1 MSGGIVMVLQK
12 KKRALCA
19 LCVLNLVF
27 AAAGCGD
34 KSPLDSKNPTL
45 ITVWTYYNGDQLSAF
60 DNLVEEFNETVGTEK
75 GIVVKSVS
83 QGSVNDLET
92 NVLAAVQGEV
102 GADEVPNIFMAYADT
117 AYTIDQMGQVMDLKD
132 YLSEEERSAYID
144 SYIKEGDF
152 AGTGEIKIFPTAKSL
167 EVLVINKTDWDIFA
181 AETGAVY
188 DDLADIEELVA
199 TAKKY
204 YEWTDARTPDVPD
217 DGKALFGRD
226 AMANYMLIGSMQ
238 LGQEIF
244 EVSDGRM
251 TLHFD
256 REVARRLWDN
266 YYIPHIRGY
275 FAATGR
281 FRSDDI
287 KTGNIIAYVGSS
299 SSVSFFPDTV
309 SISDTESYPIEM
321 DVLPCPKFAGDAY
334 AVQQGAGM
342 VVTKGEEAEVY
353 ACVEF
358 LKWFTADE
366 RNIKFSVDSG
376 YLPVT
381 KTGNNMDAIAGSGAE
396 IKDSML
402 KTLDVG
408 VDMVNSNEMYTTSA
422 FEGGTKARNIL
433 EYSLSDKAAADRE
446 VVVARMAQGMSM
458 EESVAEFELD
468 ENFDAWYEETL
479 QSLQAFAQ

>member
-1 MSGGIVMVLQK
+1 MMKPKKKAMLLCAVCALGIVLS
-12 KKRALCA
+12 A
-19 LCVLNLVF
+19 
-27 AAAGCGD
+27 CGS
-34 KSPLDSKNPTL
+34 KSPLDPKNPTK

-60 DNLVEEFNETVGTEK
+60 DSMVEEFNESVGAQK
-75 GIVVKSVS
+75 GIIVKSVS

-117 AYTIDQMGQVMDLKD
+117 AYAVDQLGQVMDLKD
-132 YLSEEERSAYID
+132 YLSEEEKSAYID
-144 SYIKEGDF
+144 SYMKEGDF

-167 EVLVINKTDWDIFA
+167 EVLVINKTDWDAFA
-181 AETGAVY
+181 AATGASY
-188 DDLADIEELVA
+188 DDMADMEGLTA
-199 TAKKY
+199 TAGKY
-204 YEWTDARTPDVPD
+204 FEWTDSLTPDIPD

-244 EVSDGRM
+244 QVTDGKV
-251 TLHFD
+251 TINFD
-256 REVARRLWDN
+256 KSVARKLWDN
-266 YYIPHIRGY
+266 YYIPFIKGH

-299 SSVSFFPDTV
+299 SGVSFFPEAV
-309 SISDTESYPIEM
+309 SISDSESYPIEM
-321 DVLPCPKFAGDAY
+321 EVLPCPQFEGGDY

-342 VVTKGEEAEVY
+342 VVTKGEEAEVC

-366 RNIKFSVDSG
+366 RNIKFSVGSG

-381 KTGNNMDAIAGSGAE
+381 KTANNMDAIAGSGVE
-396 IKDSML
+396 IKDGMKKVL
-402 KTLDVG
+402 TVG
-408 VDMVNSNEMYTTSA
+408 VETVNNNELYTTKA
-422 FEGGTKARNIL
+422 FENGGKARNVL
-433 EYSLSDKAAADRE
+433 EYAMSDKAVADRE
-446 VVVARMAQGMSM
+446 IVEQRMAQGLRL

-468 ENFDAWYEETL
+468 DNFDVWYEDTL
-479 QSLQAFAQ
+479 QRLQEFVQ

>member
-1 MSGGIVMVLQK
+1 MMNC
-12 KKRALCA
+12 KRKTISLCA
-19 LCVLNLVF
+19 VCMLGLALT
-27 AAAGCGD
+27 ACGS
-34 KSPLDSKNPTL
+34 KSPLNPKNPTK

-60 DNLVEEFNETVGTEK
+60 DSMVEEFNETVGAQK
-75 GIVVKSVS
+75 GVIVKSVS

-117 AYTIDQMGQVMDLKD
+117 AYTIDQMGQVVDLKE
-132 YLSEEERSAYID
+132 YLSEEEKNAYID

-167 EVLVINKTDWDIFA
+167 EVLVINKTDWDAFA
-181 AETGAVY
+181 AATGAAY
-188 DDLADIEELVA
+188 EDMADMEGLTA
-199 TAKKY
+199 TAEKY
-204 YEWTDARTPDVPD
+204 FNWTDSLTPDVPD

-226 AMANYMLIGSMQ
+226 AMANYMLIGSKQ

-244 EVSDGRM
+244 QVSDGKM
-251 TLHFD
+251 TLNFD
-256 REVARRLWDN
+256 KIAARKLWDN
-266 YYIPHIRGY
+266 YYIPFVKGH

-299 SSVSFFPDTV
+299 SGVSFFPKEV
-309 SISDTESYPIEM
+309 NISDSESYPIEM
-321 DVLPCPKFAGDAY
+321 DVLPCPKFAGGDY

-342 VVTKGEEAEVY
+342 VVTKGEEAQIY
-353 ACVEF
+353 ASVEF

-381 KTGNNMDAIAGSGAE
+381 KTANNMDAIVNSGAQ
-396 IKDSML
+396 IKDDMRKVL
-402 KTLDVG
+402 TVG
-408 VDMVNSNEMYTTSA
+408 VDMVNGNELYTTKA
-422 FEGGTKARNIL
+422 FENGNKARNIL
-433 EYSLSDKAAADRE
+433 EYAMSDKAVADRE
-446 VVVARMAQGMSM
+446 IVVERMTQGLSL

-468 ENFDAWYEETL
+468 DNFDAWYEETL
-479 QSLQAFAQ
+479 QRLQEFAQ

>member
-1 MSGGIVMVLQK
+1 MIVQK
-12 KKRALCA
+12 RKRI
-19 LCVLNLVF
+19 LCVLCVLGLVF

-34 KSPLDSKNPTL
+34 KSPLDPKNPTS
-45 ITVWTYYNGDQLSAF
+45 ITIWTYYNGDQLSAF
-60 DNLVEEFNETVGTEK
+60 DGLVEEFNETVGAEK
-75 GIVVKSVS
+75 GIIVKSVS

-92 NVLAAVQGEV
+92 NVLAAVKGEV

-117 AYTIDQMGQVMDLKD
+117 AYTVDQMGQVLDLKD
-132 YLSEEERSAYID
+132 YLSEEEKSAYID
-144 SYIKEGDF
+144 SYMKEGDF

-167 EVLVINKTDWDIFA
+167 EVLVLNKTDWDVFA
-181 AETGAVY
+181 AETGATY
-188 DDLADIEELVA
+188 DDLADMESLVA
-199 TAKKY
+199 TAQKY
-204 YEWTDARTPDVPD
+204 YEWTDAKTPDVPD

-244 EVSDGRM
+244 QVSDGKM
-251 TLHFD
+251 TLNFD
-256 REVARRLWDN
+256 KSVARRLWDN
-266 YYIPHIRGY
+266 YYIPYIKGY

-299 SSVSFFPDTV
+299 ASVSFFPDTV
-309 SISDTESYPIEM
+309 SVSDSESYPIEM
-321 DVLPCPKFAGDAY
+321 DVLACPEFEGGDY

-381 KTGNNMDAIAGSGAE
+381 KTGNNKDAIAGSGAE

-402 KTLDVG
+402 KTLNVG
-408 VDMVNSNEMYTTSA
+408 VDMVNSNEMYTTKA
-422 FEGGTKARNIL
+422 FEGGNKARNIL

-446 VVVARMAQGMSM
+446 IVVSKMAQGLSM

-468 ENFDAWYEETL
+468 DNFDAWYEETL

>member
-1 MSGGIVMVLQK
+1 MKPKYKTTL
-12 KKRALCA
+12 LCA
-19 LCVLNLVF
+19 VCALGLILS
-27 AAAGCGD
+27 ACGS
-34 KSPLDSKNPTL
+34 KSPLDPKNPTK

-60 DNLVEEFNETVGTEK
+60 DGLVEEFNESVGAQK
-75 GIVVKSVS
+75 GIIVKSVS

-117 AYTIDQMGQVMDLKD
+117 AYAVDQLGQVMDLKD
-132 YLSEEERSAYID
+132 YLSEEEKNAYID
-144 SYIKEGDF
+144 SYLKEGDF

-167 EVLVINKTDWDIFA
+167 ELLVINKTDWDAFA
-181 AETGAVY
+181 AATGASY
-188 DDLADIEELVA
+188 DDMTNMEGLTA
-199 TAKKY
+199 TAEKY
-204 YEWTDARTPDVPD
+204 FEWTDSLTPDVPD

-244 EVSDGRM
+244 QVADGKM
-251 TLHFD
+251 TLNFD
-256 REVARRLWDN
+256 KAVAKKLWDN
-266 YYIPHIRGY
+266 YYIPFIKGH

-299 SSVSFFPDTV
+299 SGVSFFPESV
-309 SISDTESYPIEM
+309 NISDSESYPIEM
-321 DVLPCPKFAGDAY
+321 EVLPCPQFDGGDY

-353 ACVEF
+353 ASVEF

-381 KTGNNMDAIAGSGAE
+381 KTANNMSAIEGSGAE
-396 IKDSML
+396 IKDGMKKVL
-402 KTLDVG
+402 TVG
-408 VDMVNSNEMYTTSA
+408 VDTVNGNELYTTKA
-422 FEGGTKARNIL
+422 FENGGKARNIL
-433 EYSLSDKAAADRE
+433 EYAMSDKAVADRE
-446 VVVARMAQGMSM
+446 VVVQRMAQGLSL
-458 EESVAEFELD
+458 EESMAEFELD
-468 ENFDAWYEETL
+468 DNFDAWYEETL
-479 QSLQAFAQ
+479 QRLQEFAQ

>member
-1 MSGGIVMVLQK
+1 MK
-12 KKRALCA
+12 PKKRVILMCAVCA
-19 LCVLNLVF
+19 LGLTLS
-27 AAAGCGD
+27 ACGS
-34 KSPLDSKNPTL
+34 KSPLDPKNPTK

-60 DNLVEEFNETVGTEK
+60 DAMVEEFNESVGAQK
-75 GIVVKSVS
+75 GIIVKSVS

-117 AYTIDQMGQVMDLKD
+117 AYAVDQLGQVVDLKD
-132 YLSEEERSAYID
+132 YLSEEEKNAYID

-167 EVLVINKTDWDIFA
+167 EVLVINKTDWDVFA
-181 AETGAVY
+181 AATGASY
-188 DDLADIEELVA
+188 DDLADMEGLTA
-199 TAKKY
+199 TAEKY
-204 YEWTDARTPDVPD
+204 FQWTDSLTPDVPD

-244 EVSDGRM
+244 QVSDGKM

-256 REVARRLWDN
+256 KGVAKKLWNN
-266 YYIPHIRGY
+266 YYIPFIKGY

-299 SSVSFFPDTV
+299 SGVSFFPETV
-309 SISDTESYPIEM
+309 NISDSESYPIEM
-321 DVLPCPKFAGDAY
+321 EVLPCPQFDGGDY

-353 ACVEF
+353 ASVEF

-366 RNIKFSVDSG
+366 RNIRFSVDSG

-381 KTGNNMDAIAGSGAE
+381 KNANNMDVIAGSGAE
-396 IKDSML
+396 IKDSMKKVL
-402 KTLDVG
+402 TVG
-408 VDMVNSNEMYTTSA
+408 VDTVNGNELYTTKA
-422 FEGGTKARNIL
+422 FENGGKARNVL
-433 EYSLSDKAAADRE
+433 EYAMSDKAVADRE
-446 VVVARMAQGMSM
+446 VVVQRMARGLSM

-468 ENFDAWYEETL
+468 DNFDAWYEETL
-479 QSLQAFAQ
+479 QRLQEFVQ

>member
-1 MSGGIVMVLQK
+1 MMKPK
-12 KKRALCA
+12 KKAI
-19 LCVLNLVF
+19 LCVVCVLGLVLS
-27 AAAGCGD
+27 ACGS
-34 KSPLDSKNPTL
+34 KSPLDPKNPTK

-60 DNLVEEFNETVGTEK
+60 DSMVEEFNESVGAQK
-75 GIVVKSVS
+75 GIIVKSVS

-117 AYTIDQMGQVMDLKD
+117 AYAVDQMGQVMDLKD
-132 YLSEEERSAYID
+132 YLSEEEKSAYID
-144 SYIKEGDF
+144 SYMKEGDF

-167 EVLVINKTDWDIFA
+167 EMLVINKTDWDAFA
-181 AETGAVY
+181 AATGASY
-188 DDLADIEELVA
+188 DDMADMEGLTA
-199 TAKKY
+199 TAQKY
-204 YEWTDARTPDVPD
+204 FEWTDSLTPDIPD

-244 EVSDGRM
+244 QVSDGKV
-251 TLHFD
+251 TINFD
-256 REVARRLWDN
+256 KSVARKLWDN
-266 YYIPHIRGY
+266 YYIPFIKGY

-299 SSVSFFPDTV
+299 SGVSFFPESV
-309 SISDTESYPIEM
+309 NISDSESYPIEM
-321 DVLPCPKFAGDAY
+321 DVLPCPQFDGGDY

-353 ACVEF
+353 ASVEF

-381 KTGNNMDAIAGSGAE
+381 KTANNMDAITGSGVE
-396 IKDSML
+396 IKDGMKKVL
-402 KTLDVG
+402 TVG
-408 VDMVNSNEMYTTSA
+408 VDTANGNELYTTKA
-422 FEGGTKARNIL
+422 FENGGKARNIL
-433 EYSLSDKAAADRE
+433 EYAMSDKAVADRE
-446 VVVARMAQGMSM
+446 VVVQRMAQGLRL

-468 ENFDAWYEETL
+468 DNFDAWYEETL
-479 QSLQAFAQ
+479 QRLQEFAQ

>member
-1 MSGGIVMVLQK
+1 MKPKYKTTL
-12 KKRALCA
+12 LCA
-19 LCVLNLVF
+19 VCALGLILS
-27 AAAGCGD
+27 ACGS
-34 KSPLDSKNPTL
+34 KSPLDPKNPTK

-60 DNLVEEFNETVGTEK
+60 DGLVEEFNESVGAQK
-75 GIVVKSVS
+75 GIIVKSVS

-117 AYTIDQMGQVMDLKD
+117 AYAVDQLGQVMDLKD
-132 YLSEEERSAYID
+132 YLSEEEKNAYID
-144 SYIKEGDF
+144 SYLKEGDF

-167 EVLVINKTDWDIFA
+167 ELLVINKTDWDAFA
-181 AETGAVY
+181 AATGASY
-188 DDLADIEELVA
+188 DDMANMEGLTA
-199 TAKKY
+199 TAEKY
-204 YEWTDARTPDVPD
+204 FEWTDSLTPDVPD

-244 EVSDGRM
+244 QVADGKM
-251 TLHFD
+251 TLNFD
-256 REVARRLWDN
+256 KAVAKKLWDN
-266 YYIPHIRGY
+266 YYIPFIKGH

-299 SSVSFFPDTV
+299 SGVSFFPESV
-309 SISDTESYPIEM
+309 NISDSESYPIEM
-321 DVLPCPKFAGDAY
+321 EVLPCPQFDGGDY

-353 ACVEF
+353 ASVEF

-381 KTGNNMDAIAGSGAE
+381 KTANNMSAIEGSGAE
-396 IKDSML
+396 IKDGMKKVL
-402 KTLDVG
+402 TVG
-408 VDMVNSNEMYTTSA
+408 VDTVNGNELYTTKA
-422 FEGGTKARNIL
+422 FENGGKARNIL
-433 EYSLSDKAAADRE
+433 EYAMSDKAVADRE
-446 VVVARMAQGMSM
+446 VVVQRMAQGLSL

-468 ENFDAWYEETL
+468 DNFDAWYEETL
-479 QSLQAFAQ
+479 QRLQEFAQ

>member
-1 MSGGIVMVLQK
+1 MKPKYKTTL
-12 KKRALCA
+12 LCA
-19 LCVLNLVF
+19 VCALGLILS
-27 AAAGCGD
+27 ACGS
-34 KSPLDSKNPTL
+34 KSPLDPKNPTK

-60 DNLVEEFNETVGTEK
+60 DGLVEEFNESVGAQK
-75 GIVVKSVS
+75 GIIVKSVS

-117 AYTIDQMGQVMDLKD
+117 AYAVDQLGQVVDLKD
-132 YLSEEERSAYID
+132 YLSEEEKNAYID
-144 SYIKEGDF
+144 SYLKEGDF
-152 AGTGEIKIFPTAKSL
+152 AGTGETKIFPTAKSL
-167 EVLVINKTDWDIFA
+167 ELLVINKTDWDAFA
-181 AETGAVY
+181 AATGASY
-188 DDLADIEELVA
+188 DDMANMEGLTA
-199 TAKKY
+199 TAEKY
-204 YEWTDARTPDVPD
+204 FEWTDSLTPDVPD

-244 EVSDGRM
+244 QVADGKM
-251 TLHFD
+251 TLNFD
-256 REVARRLWDN
+256 KAVAKKLWDN
-266 YYIPHIRGY
+266 YYIPFIKGH

-299 SSVSFFPDTV
+299 SGVSFFPESV
-309 SISDTESYPIEM
+309 NISDSESYPIEM
-321 DVLPCPKFAGDAY
+321 EVLPCPQFDGGDY

-353 ACVEF
+353 ASVEF

-381 KTGNNMDAIAGSGAE
+381 KTANNMSAIEGSGAE
-396 IKDSML
+396 IKDGMKKVL
-402 KTLDVG
+402 TVG
-408 VDMVNSNEMYTTSA
+408 VDTVNGNELYTTKA
-422 FEGGTKARNIL
+422 FENGGKARNIL
-433 EYSLSDKAAADRE
+433 EYAMSDKAVADRE
-446 VVVARMAQGMSM
+446 VVVQRMAQGLSL

-468 ENFDAWYEETL
+468 DNFDAWYEETL
-479 QSLQAFAQ
+479 QRLQEFAQ

>member
-1 MSGGIVMVLQK
+1 MMKPK
-12 KKRALCA
+12 KKAMLLCTVCA
-19 LCVLNLVF
+19 LGLTLS
-27 AAAGCGD
+27 ACGG
-34 KSPLDSKNPTL
+34 KSPLDPKNPTK

-60 DNLVEEFNETVGTEK
+60 DGMVDEFNESVGAQK
-75 GIVVKSVS
+75 GIIVKSVS

-117 AYTIDQMGQVMDLKD
+117 AYAVDQLGQVMDLKD
-132 YLSEEERSAYID
+132 YLSEEERAAYID
-144 SYIKEGDF
+144 SYLKEGDF

-167 EVLVINKTDWDIFA
+167 ELLVINKTDWDAFA
-181 AETGAVY
+181 AATGASY
-188 DDLADIEELVA
+188 DDMADIEGLTA
-199 TAKKY
+199 TAEKY
-204 YEWTDARTPDVPD
+204 FEWTDSLTPDVPD

-244 EVSDGRM
+244 QVSDGKM
-251 TLHFD
+251 TLNFD
-256 REVARRLWDN
+256 KAVAKKLWDN
-266 YYIPHIRGY
+266 YYIPFIKGH

-299 SSVSFFPDTV
+299 SGVSFFPEAV
-309 SISDTESYPIEM
+309 NISDSESYPIEM
-321 DVLPCPKFAGDAY
+321 EVLPCPQFDGGDY

-353 ACVEF
+353 ASVEF

-381 KTGNNMDAIAGSGAE
+381 KTANNMDAIAGSGAQ
-396 IKDSML
+396 IKDRMKKVL
-402 KTLDVG
+402 TVG
-408 VDMVNSNEMYTTSA
+408 VDTVNRNELYTTKA
-422 FEGGTKARNIL
+422 FENGGKARNVL
-433 EYSLSDKAAADRE
+433 EYAMSDKAAADRE
-446 VVVARMAQGMSM
+446 VVVQRMAQGLSL
-458 EESVAEFELD
+458 EEAVAEFELD
-468 ENFDAWYEETL
+468 DNFDAWYEETL
-479 QSLQAFAQ
+479 QRLQEFVQ

>member
-1 MSGGIVMVLQK
+1 MIIQK
-12 KKRALCA
+12 KKRIFCAFCILCLA
-19 LCVLNLVF
+19 F
-27 AAAGCGD
+27 AAVGCGD
-34 KSPLDSKNPTL
+34 KSPLDPKNPTS
-45 ITVWTYYNGDQLSAF
+45 ITIWTYYNGDQLSAF
-60 DNLVEEFNETVGTEK
+60 DGLVEDFNETVGAEK
-75 GIVVKSVS
+75 GIIVKSVS

-117 AYTIDQMGQVMDLKD
+117 AYTVDQMGLVMDLKD
-132 YLSEEERSAYID
+132 YLSEEEKSAYID

-152 AGTGEIKIFPTAKSL
+152 SGTGEVKIFPTAKSL
-167 EVLVINKTDWDIFA
+167 EVLVLNKTDWDIFA
-181 AETGAVY
+181 AETGAAY
-188 DDLADIEELVA
+188 DDLADMESLVA
-199 TAKKY
+199 TAQKY
-204 YEWTDARTPDVPD
+204 YEWTDAKTPDVPD

-244 EVSDGRM
+244 QVSDGKM
-251 TLHFD
+251 TLNFD
-256 REVARRLWDN
+256 KSVARKLWDN
-266 YYIPHIRGY
+266 YYIPYIKGY

-299 SSVSFFPDTV
+299 ASVSFFPDTV
-309 SISDTESYPIEM
+309 SVSDSESYPIEM
-321 DVLPCPKFAGDAY
+321 DVLACPEFAGNAY

-381 KTGNNMDAIAGSGAE
+381 KTGNNKDAIAGSGAE

-402 KTLDVG
+402 KTLNVG
-408 VDMVNSNEMYTTSA
+408 VDMVNSNEMYTTKA
-422 FEGGTKARNIL
+422 FEGGNKARNIL

-446 VVVARMAQGMSM
+446 IVVGKMAQGLSM

-468 ENFDAWYEETL
+468 DNFDAWYEETL

>member
-1 MSGGIVMVLQK
+1 MIIQK
-12 KKRALCA
+12 KKRILCA
-19 LCVLNLVF
+19 LCVLSLAF

-34 KSPLDSKNPTL
+34 KSPLDPKNPTS

-60 DNLVEEFNETVGTEK
+60 DSLVEDFNESVGAEK
-75 GIVVKSVS
+75 GIIVKSVS

-117 AYTIDQMGQVMDLKD
+117 AYTVDQLGQVMDLKD
-132 YLSEEERSAYID
+132 YLSEEEKSAYID

-167 EVLVINKTDWDIFA
+167 EVLVLNKTDWDVFA
-181 AETGAVY
+181 AETGASY
-188 DDLADIEELVA
+188 DDLADMESLVA
-199 TAKKY
+199 TAQKY
-204 YEWTDARTPDVPD
+204 YEWTDAKTPDVPD

-244 EVSDGRM
+244 QVSDGKM
-251 TLHFD
+251 TLNFD
-256 REVARRLWDN
+256 KTVARKLWDN
-266 YYIPHIRGY
+266 YYIPYIKGY

-309 SISDTESYPIEM
+309 SVSDSESYPIEM
-321 DVLPCPKFAGDAY
+321 DVLACPEFEGGDY

-381 KTGNNMDAIAGSGAE
+381 KTGNSKDAITGSGAE

-402 KTLDVG
+402 KTLNVG
-408 VDMVNSNEMYTTSA
+408 VDMVNSNEMYTTKA

-446 VVVARMAQGMSM
+446 IVVGRIAQGLSM
-458 EESVAEFELD
+458 EESTAEFELD
-468 ENFDAWYEETL
+468 DNFDAWYEETL
-479 QSLQAFAQ
+479 QSLQAFVQ

>member
-1 MSGGIVMVLQK
+1 MKPKYKTTL
-12 KKRALCA
+12 LCA
-19 LCVLNLVF
+19 VCALGLILS
-27 AAAGCGD
+27 ACGS
-34 KSPLDSKNPTL
+34 KSPLDPKNPTK

-60 DNLVEEFNETVGTEK
+60 DGLVEEFNESVGAQK
-75 GIVVKSVS
+75 GIIVKSVS

-117 AYTIDQMGQVMDLKD
+117 AYAVDQLGQVMDLKD
-132 YLSEEERSAYID
+132 YLSEEEKNAYID
-144 SYIKEGDF
+144 SYLKEGDF

-167 EVLVINKTDWDIFA
+167 ELLVINKTDWDAFA
-181 AETGAVY
+181 AATGASY
-188 DDLADIEELVA
+188 DDMANMEGLTA
-199 TAKKY
+199 TAEKY
-204 YEWTDARTPDVPD
+204 FGWTDSLTPDVPD

-244 EVSDGRM
+244 QVADGKM
-251 TLHFD
+251 TLNFD
-256 REVARRLWDN
+256 KAVAKKLWDN
-266 YYIPHIRGY
+266 YYIPFIKGH

-299 SSVSFFPDTV
+299 SGVSFFPESV
-309 SISDTESYPIEM
+309 NISDSESYPIEM
-321 DVLPCPKFAGDAY
+321 EVLPCPQFDGGDY

-353 ACVEF
+353 ASVEF

-381 KTGNNMDAIAGSGAE
+381 KTANNMSAIEGSGAE
-396 IKDSML
+396 IKDGMKKVL
-402 KTLDVG
+402 TVG
-408 VDMVNSNEMYTTSA
+408 VDTVNGNELYTTKA
-422 FEGGTKARNIL
+422 FENGGKARNIL
-433 EYSLSDKAAADRE
+433 EYAMSDKAVADRE
-446 VVVARMAQGMSM
+446 VVVQRMAQGLSL

-468 ENFDAWYEETL
+468 DNFDAWYEETL
-479 QSLQAFAQ
+479 QRLQEFAQ

>member
-1 MSGGIVMVLQK
+1 MMLR
-12 KKRALCA
+12 KRKRIFCA
-19 LCVLNLVF
+19 VCVLSLAF
-27 AAAGCGD
+27 GIAGCGN
-34 KSPLDSKNPTL
+34 KSPLDPKNPTT

-60 DNLVEEFNETVGTEK
+60 DGLVEEFNESVGAEK
-75 GIVVKSVS
+75 GIMVKSVS

-117 AYTIDQMGQVMDLKD
+117 AYTVDQLGQVMDLQE
-132 YLSEEERSAYID
+132 YLSEEEKSAYID

-152 AGTGEIKIFPTAKSL
+152 SGTGEVKIFPTAKSL
-167 EVLVINKTDWDIFA
+167 EVLVLNKTDWDVFA
-181 AETGAVY
+181 GETGAAY
-188 DDLADIEELVA
+188 DDLADMEGLVE

-204 YEWTDARTPDVPD
+204 YEWTDEKTPDVPD

-244 EVSDGRM
+244 QVSDGKM

-256 REVARRLWDN
+256 KEVARRLWDN
-266 YYIPHIRGY
+266 YYIPYIKGY

-309 SISDTESYPIEM
+309 SVSDSESYPIEM
-321 DVLPCPKFAGDAY
+321 DVLPCPEFDGGDY

-353 ACVEF
+353 ASVEF
-358 LKWFTADE
+358 LKWFTADQKVS
-366 RNIKFSVDSG
+366 RGLRIS
-376 YLPVT
+376 
-381 KTGNNMDAIAGSGAE
+381 AGDE
-396 IKDSML
+396 
-402 KTLDVG
+402 
-408 VDMVNSNEMYTTSA
+408 
-422 FEGGTKARNIL
+422 
-433 EYSLSDKAAADRE
+433 DRK
-446 VVVARMAQGMSM
+446 
-458 EESVAEFELD
+458 
-468 ENFDAWYEETL
+468 
-479 QSLQAFAQ
+479 

>member
-1 MSGGIVMVLQK
+1 MMVRK
-12 KKRALCA
+12 KKRILCA
-19 LCVLNLVF
+19 LCISGLVF

-34 KSPLDSKNPTL
+34 KSPLDPKNPTS
-45 ITVWTYYNGDQLSAF
+45 ITIWTYYNGDQLSAF
-60 DNLVEEFNETVGTEK
+60 DGLVEEFNETVGAEK
-75 GIVVKSVS
+75 GIIVKSVS

-117 AYTIDQMGQVMDLKD
+117 AYTVDQMGQVMDLKD
-132 YLSEEERSAYID
+132 YLSEEEKNAYID

-167 EVLVINKTDWDIFA
+167 EVLVLNKTDWDVFA
-181 AETGAVY
+181 AETGASY
-188 DDLADIEELVA
+188 DDLADMESLVA
-199 TAKKY
+199 TAQKY
-204 YEWTDARTPDVPD
+204 YEWTDAKTPDVPD

-244 EVSDGRM
+244 QVSDGKM
-251 TLHFD
+251 TLNFD
-256 REVARRLWDN
+256 KSVARKLWDN
-266 YYIPHIRGY
+266 YYIPYIKGY

-299 SSVSFFPDTV
+299 ASVSFFPDTV
-309 SISDTESYPIEM
+309 SVSDSESYPIEM
-321 DVLPCPKFAGDAY
+321 DVLACPEFEGGDY

-381 KTGNNMDAIAGSGAE
+381 KTGNNKDAIAGSGAE

-402 KTLDVG
+402 KTLNVG
-408 VDMVNSNEMYTTSA
+408 VDMVNSNEMYTTKA
-422 FEGGTKARNIL
+422 FEGGNKARNIL

-446 VVVARMAQGMSM
+446 IVVGKMAQGLSM

-468 ENFDAWYEETL
+468 DNFDAWYEETL

>member
-1 MSGGIVMVLQK
+1 MILQK
-12 KKRALCA
+12 KKRAFCTFCA
-19 LCVLNLVF
+19 LGLALATV
-27 AAAGCGD
+27 GCGD
-34 KSPLDSKNPTL
+34 KSPLDPKNPTT

-60 DNLVEEFNETVGTEK
+60 DGLVEEFNETVGAEK

-132 YLSEEERSAYID
+132 YLSEEEKSAYID

-167 EVLVINKTDWDIFA
+167 EVLVLNKTDWDIFA
-181 AETGAVY
+181 AETGTSY
-188 DDLADIEELVA
+188 DDLADMEGLVS
-199 TAKKY
+199 TAQKY
-204 YEWTDARTPDVPD
+204 YEWTDAKTPDVPD

-244 EVSDGRM
+244 EVSDGKM
-251 TLHFD
+251 TLNFD
-256 REVARRLWDN
+256 KGVARKLWDN
-266 YYIPHIRGY
+266 YYIPYIKGY

-309 SISDTESYPIEM
+309 NVSDSESYPIEM
-321 DVLPCPKFAGDAY
+321 DVLPCPEFEGGDY

-381 KTGNNMDAIAGSGAE
+381 KTGNNKDAIAGSGAQVKE
-396 IKDSML
+396 SML
-402 KTLDVG
+402 KTLNVG
-408 VDMVNSNEMYTTSA
+408 VDMVNSNEMYTTKA

-446 VVVARMAQGMSM
+446 IVVDKMAQGLSM

-468 ENFDAWYEETL
+468 DNFDAWYEETL

>member
-1 MSGGIVMVLQK
+1 MMKPK
-12 KKRALCA
+12 KKAVLLCA
-19 LCVLNLVF
+19 VCALGLALS
-27 AAAGCGD
+27 ACGS
-34 KSPLDSKNPTL
+34 KTPLDPKNPTK

-60 DNLVEEFNETVGTEK
+60 DSMVEEFNESVGAQK
-75 GIVVKSVS
+75 GIIVKSVS

-117 AYTIDQMGQVMDLKD
+117 AYAVDQMGQVVDLKD
-132 YLSEEERSAYID
+132 YLSEEEKSAYID
-144 SYIKEGDF
+144 SYMKEGDF

-167 EVLVINKTDWDIFA
+167 ELLVINKTDWDAFA
-181 AETGAVY
+181 AATGASY
-188 DDLADIEELVA
+188 DDMADMEGLTA
-199 TAKKY
+199 TAGKY
-204 YEWTDARTPDVPD
+204 FEWTDSLTPDIPD

-226 AMANYMLIGSMQ
+226 AMANYMIIGSMQ

-244 EVSDGRM
+244 QVSDEKV
-251 TLHFD
+251 TINFD
-256 REVARRLWDN
+256 KSVARRLWDN
-266 YYIPHIRGY
+266 YYIPFIKGH

-299 SSVSFFPDTV
+299 SGVSFFPESVNV
-309 SISDTESYPIEM
+309 SDSESYPIEM
-321 DVLPCPKFAGDAY
+321 DVLPCPQFDGGDY

-353 ACVEF
+353 ASVEF

-381 KTGNNMDAIAGSGAE
+381 KTANNMDAIAGSGAE
-396 IKDSML
+396 IKDGMKKVL
-402 KTLDVG
+402 TVG
-408 VDMVNSNEMYTTSA
+408 VDTVNGNELYTTKA
-422 FEGGTKARNIL
+422 FENGGKARNIL
-433 EYSLSDKAAADRE
+433 EYAMSDKAVADRE
-446 VVVARMAQGMSM
+446 IVVQRMAQGLRL

-468 ENFDAWYEETL
+468 DNFDAWYEETL
-479 QSLQAFAQ
+479 QRLQEAVQ

>member
-1 MSGGIVMVLQK
+1 MMKPK
-12 KKRALCA
+12 KKAI
-19 LCVLNLVF
+19 LCVVCVLGLVLS
-27 AAAGCGD
+27 ACGS
-34 KSPLDSKNPTL
+34 KSPLDPKNPTK

-60 DNLVEEFNETVGTEK
+60 DSMVEEFNESVGAQK
-75 GIVVKSVS
+75 GIIVKSVS

-117 AYTIDQMGQVMDLKD
+117 AYAVDQMGQVMDLKD
-132 YLSEEERSAYID
+132 YLSEEEKSAYID
-144 SYIKEGDF
+144 SYMKEGDF

-167 EVLVINKTDWDIFA
+167 ELLVINKTDWDAFA
-181 AETGAVY
+181 AATGASY
-188 DDLADIEELVA
+188 DDMADMEGLTA
-199 TAKKY
+199 TAQKY
-204 YEWTDARTPDVPD
+204 FEWTDSLTPDIPD

-226 AMANYMLIGSMQ
+226 AMANYMIIGSMQ

-244 EVSDGRM
+244 QVSDGKV
-251 TLHFD
+251 TINFD
-256 REVARRLWDN
+256 KSVARKLWDN
-266 YYIPHIRGY
+266 YYIPFIKGY

-299 SSVSFFPDTV
+299 SGVSFFPESV
-309 SISDTESYPIEM
+309 NISDSESYPIEM
-321 DVLPCPKFAGDAY
+321 DVLPCPQFDGGDY

-353 ACVEF
+353 ASVEF

-381 KTGNNMDAIAGSGAE
+381 KTANNMDAITGSGVE
-396 IKDSML
+396 IKDGMKKVL
-402 KTLDVG
+402 TVG
-408 VDMVNSNEMYTTSA
+408 VDTANGNELYTTKA
-422 FEGGTKARNIL
+422 FENGGKARNIL
-433 EYSLSDKAAADRE
+433 EYAMSDKAVADRE
-446 VVVARMAQGMSM
+446 VVVQRMAQGLRL

-468 ENFDAWYEETL
+468 DNFDAWYEETL
-479 QSLQAFAQ
+479 QRLQEFAQ

>member
-1 MSGGIVMVLQK
+1 MMKPK
-12 KKRALCA
+12 KKAVLLCA
-19 LCVLNLVF
+19 VCALGLALS
-27 AAAGCGD
+27 ACGS
-34 KSPLDSKNPTL
+34 KTPLDPKNPTK

-60 DNLVEEFNETVGTEK
+60 DSMVEEFNESVGAQK
-75 GIVVKSVS
+75 GIIVKSVS

-117 AYTIDQMGQVMDLKD
+117 AYAVDQMGQVVDLKD
-132 YLSEEERSAYID
+132 YLSEEEKSAYID
-144 SYIKEGDF
+144 SYMKEGDF

-167 EVLVINKTDWDIFA
+167 ELLVINKTDWDAFA
-181 AETGAVY
+181 AATGASY
-188 DDLADIEELVA
+188 DDMADMEGLTA
-199 TAKKY
+199 TAGKY
-204 YEWTDARTPDVPD
+204 FEWTDSLTPDIPD

-226 AMANYMLIGSMQ
+226 AMANYMIIGSMQ

-244 EVSDGRM
+244 QVSDGKV
-251 TLHFD
+251 TINFD
-256 REVARRLWDN
+256 KSVARRLWDN
-266 YYIPHIRGY
+266 YYIPFIKGH

-299 SSVSFFPDTV
+299 SGVSFFPESVNV
-309 SISDTESYPIEM
+309 SDSESYPIEM
-321 DVLPCPKFAGDAY
+321 DVLPCPQFDGGDY

-342 VVTKGEEAEVY
+342 VVTKGEEAEIY
-353 ACVEF
+353 ASMEF

-381 KTGNNMDAIAGSGAE
+381 KTANNMDAIAGSGAE
-396 IKDSML
+396 IKDGMKKVL
-402 KTLDVG
+402 TVG
-408 VDMVNSNEMYTTSA
+408 VDTVNSNELYTTKA
-422 FEGGTKARNIL
+422 FENGGKARNIL
-433 EYSLSDKAAADRE
+433 EYAMSDKAVADRE
-446 VVVARMAQGMSM
+446 IVVQRMAQGLRL

-468 ENFDAWYEETL
+468 DNFDTWYEETL
-479 QSLQAFAQ
+479 QRLQEAVQ